1 MQQYFEVGQ
10 IVNTFGVK
18 GFVKVNPFTDDAER
32 FEELKTVYI
41 CKKDGMQKVEIQEVK
56 YHKNM
61 VLLKIKGIDDMNAA
75 EKVKGLYLK
84 IDRKDAKKLPK
95 DTYFIADLIG
105 LDVYSDENKYLG
117 KVEDIFSTGAND
129 VYVVK
134 NDEGKQILLPS
145 IPEVLK
151 TIDLENEKI
160 IVHILEGLI

>member
-1 MQQYFEVGQ
+1 MQEYFEIGQ
-10 IVNTFGVK
+10 IVNTHGVK
-18 GFVKVNPFTDDAER
+18 GQVKVNPFTDDLER
-32 FEELKTVYI
+32 FEELKSIYI
-41 CKKDGMQKVEIQEVK
+41 VKNKKLLEYEIEEVK
-56 YHKNM
+56 YQKNM
-61 VLLKIKGIDDMNAA
+61 LLIKFKNIDDLNMA
-75 EKVKGLYLK
+75 EKYKGCYLK
-84 IDRKDAKKLPK
+84 IHRKDARKLPK